1 MASIPGILTPQSLT
15 LYFDGQSHTVL
26 RTDTH
31 FPGVLQAYRD
41 GNVDAAKRILCKQD
55 AIAEVATATSD
66 AKVEVRG
73 GVFYIDDQPVHGAMS
88 SRLVEFMRENLPFQP
103 LVEFV
108 RKIRK
113 NPSFRAVNS
122 LYGFLEANHHPLLE
136 NGNFLAYKRV
146 RQPDSEGR
154 MLDIHSGTMDNRP
167 GSEPRM
173 QRNQVNEDPTQT
185 CSYGL
190 HVANWDYACNSFGS
204 KADAM
209 LEVEVN
215 PEDVVAIPHDYNES
229 KMRTCGYK
237 VLRVVQNPNPSRTLI
252 RSESYGSDSFV
263 EEGEE
268 TEGECGRCGADFDGA
283 GVCEDEE
290 CPNSSA
296 DEDDDDD
303 EEEEESDED
312 RCRECNVRLTW
323 REGPFC
329 YDCREEEEEPE
340 EEEDL
345 SGKFI
350 HDEGPEPEDEALV
363 IHPSHLRNVSTESLG
378 VLQHLVID
386 ENQQNLLGVPPA
398 SPTVVTA
405 DTGAPNVDQNPSSVS
420 EVLAGHDLIR
430 MIPTDSLK
438 VLLQTFLVG
447 NDPGNAPKI
456 VAILKVL
463 KERGHHW

>member
-73 GVFYIDDQPVHGAMS
+73 GVFYIDDQPVHGALN

-108 RKIRK
+108 RKIWK
-113 NPSFRAVNS
+113 NPSYRAVNS
-122 LYGFLEANHHPLLE
+122 LYGFLEANHHPILE

-173 QRNQVNEDPTQT
+173 PRNQVNEDPTQT

-215 PEDVVAIPHDYNES
+215 PEDVVAIPIDYNES

-252 RSESYGSDSFV
+252 RSESYGSGSSAV
-263 EEGEE
+263 EEEE
-268 TEGECGRCGADFDGA
+268 EEEACGRCGADFDGA

-290 CPNSSA
+290 
-296 DEDDDDD
+296 
-303 EEEEESDED
+303 SDED
-312 RCRECNVRLTW
+312 QCEECGVDLAY

-329 YDCREEEEEPE
+329 YDCLEKGEESE

-363 IHPSHLRNVSTESLG
+363 IHPSHLRDAPTESLG

-386 ENQQNLLGVPPA
+386 ENQQNLR
-398 SPTVVTA
+398 SPSTRLVATA
-405 DTGAPNVDQNPSSVS
+405 DTKAVNVDPNHGSVT

-438 VLLQTFLVG
+438 VLLQTLLIG
-447 NDPGNAPKI
+447 NDPGSATKI
-456 VAILKVL
+456 VAILNVL
-463 KERGHHW
+463 QERGQNG